1 MNVSHQFILASH
13 NQHKISEIRA
23 ILGDLPLELLSLRD
37 LEWDI
42 LHQEVG
48 LTYYDNALLK
58 ARVVVDH
65 FGRPALA
72 EDSGLEVDALDGR
85 PGLHSARYAGE
96 KATALDNNRKLL
108 QELQGVPPEKRT
120 ARYRCTLVLLYPD
133 GKTYS
138 WEGTCEGFITLELK
152 GVAGFGYD
160 PLFYVP
166 EYRKTM
172 AELGEGIKN
181 AISHRARALDQ
192 FKIFFR
198 NTY

>member
-37 LEWDI
+37 LKWDI
-42 LHQEVG
+42 PHQEVG

-58 ARVVVDH
+58 ARMVVDH

-85 PGLHSARYAGE
+85 PSLHSARYAGE
-96 KATALDNNRKLL
+96 KATAPDNNRKLL
-108 QELQGVPPEKRT
+108 QELQGVPHEKRT
-120 ARYRCTLVLLYPD
+120 ARYRCTLVLLFPD

-172 AELGEGIKN
+172 AELGEEIKN
-181 AISHRARALDQ
+181 TISHRARALDQ
-192 FKIFFR
+192 FKKFFR
-198 NTY
+198 NN